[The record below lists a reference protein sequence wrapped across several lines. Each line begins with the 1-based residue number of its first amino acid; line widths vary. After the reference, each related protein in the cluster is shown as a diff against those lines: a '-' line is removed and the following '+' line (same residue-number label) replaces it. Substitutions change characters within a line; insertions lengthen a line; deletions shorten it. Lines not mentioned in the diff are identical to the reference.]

1 MHGEHLFEQPFR
13 PAWHRRLLLS
23 IVADA
28 RARSTPNVELLH
40 VRTLK
45 FGHHFDVVEP
55 SDGDHNA
62 TSIQSSLSIKSL

>member
-1 MHGEHLFEQPFR
+1 MHSEHLFEQSFW
-13 PAWHRRLLLS
+13 PARHRRCVLS
-23 IVADA
+23 IAADA
-28 RARSTPNVELLH
+28 RARSAPNVQLLH

-62 TSIQSSLSIKSL
+62 TSIQSSLS